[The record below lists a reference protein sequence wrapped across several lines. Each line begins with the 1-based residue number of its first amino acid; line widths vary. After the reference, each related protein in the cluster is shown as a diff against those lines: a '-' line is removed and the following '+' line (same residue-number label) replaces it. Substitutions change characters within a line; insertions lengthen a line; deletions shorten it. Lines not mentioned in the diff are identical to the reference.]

1 MTSLKNLYIFLK
13 PKKMKLSELKS
24 HLINLETITFVL
36 PNGELVPAHFHV
48 TEVGQIEKNFID
60 CGGTVRKEKT
70 IGLQLWKSID
80 FDHRLEASKLISIIE
95 MSEKQLSLSDDEIEV
110 EYQGETIE
118 KFGLSYSDGSFKLTQ
133 TKTACLAEDS
143 CGIAVPKVKVS
154 LTSINTQDNGNTC
167 TPGSG
172 CC

>member
-1 MTSLKNLYIFLK
+1 
-13 PKKMKLSELKS
+13 
-24 HLINLETITFVL
+24 
-36 PNGELVPAHFHV
+36 
-48 TEVGQIEKNFID
+48 
-60 CGGTVRKEKT
+60 
-70 IGLQLWKSID
+70 
-80 FDHRLEASKLISIIE
+80 

-172 CC
+172 CCWFVRTHFVFTFGLIQIKLLYLTE